1 MFIKQLS
8 VFIENKA
15 GRLSEILNVLS
26 DNNIDIS
33 AMSIAETTDF
43 GVLRMIVSDPETAK
57 LKLRESGVI
66 VKTTDVIGM
75 VLDDTPGAMAKA
87 ITLLSKNDIVVEYSY
102 AFLSNNNKGALIV
115 VRTNLPEKAEKV
127 LTDAGIGMVKPAE
140 VYRI

>member
-26 DNNIDIS
+26 ENNIDIS
-33 AMSIAETTDF
+33 ALSIAETTDF
-43 GVLRMIVSDPETAK
+43 GVLRMIVSNPEVAK
-57 LKLRESGVI
+57 AKLRESGVI

-87 ITLLSKNDIVVEYSY
+87 ITLLSENGIVVEYSY
-102 AFLSNNNKGALIV
+102 AFLSSNNNGALVV
-115 VRTNLPEKAEKV
+115 VRTNAPEKAEKV
-127 LTDAGIGMVKPAE
+127 LLDAGIGLVKPSE
-140 VYRI
+140 VYRV

>member
-26 DNNIDIS
+26 ENNINIS

-43 GVLRMIVSDPETAK
+43 GVLRMIVDDPDAAK
-57 LKLRESGVI
+57 AKLRESGVM

-87 ITLLSKNDIVVEYSY
+87 ITLLSENDIMVEYSY
-102 AFLSNNNKGALIV
+102 AFLSSNNKSALIV
-115 VRTNLPEKAEKV
+115 VRTNLPEKTEKV
-127 LTDAGIGMVKPAE
+127 LLDAGIGLINPAE

>member
-26 DNNIDIS
+26 ENNIDIS

-43 GVLRMIVSDPETAK
+43 GVLRMIVSDPEAAK
-57 LKLRESGVI
+57 AKLRESGVI

-87 ITLLSKNDIVVEYSY
+87 ITLLSQNDITVEYSY
-102 AFLSNNNKGALIV
+102 AFLSSNNKGALIV

-127 LTDAGIGMVKPAE
+127 LLDAGIGMVKPAE

>member
-26 DNNIDIS
+26 QNNIDIS
-33 AMSIAETTDF
+33 ALSIAETTDF

-87 ITLLSKNDIVVEYSY
+87 ITLLSENGIVVEYSY
-102 AFLSNNNKGALIV
+102 AFLSSNNNGALVV
-115 VRTNLPEKAEKV
+115 VRTNDPEKAEKV
-127 LTDAGIGMVKPAE
+127 LLDAGIGLVKPSE
-140 VYRI
+140 VYRV

>member
-26 DNNIDIS
+26 ENNIDIS

-43 GVLRMIVSDPETAK
+43 GVLRMIVSDPEAAK
-57 LKLRESGVI
+57 TKLRESGVI

-87 ITLLSKNDIVVEYSY
+87 ITLLSENGIIVEYSY
-102 AFLSNNNKGALIV
+102 AFLSSNNKGALIV
-115 VRTNLPEKAEKV
+115 VRADLPEKAEEV
-127 LTDAGIGMVKPAE
+127 LLNAGIGLVKPAE

>member
-26 DNNIDIS
+26 ENNIDIS

-57 LKLRESGVI
+57 TKLRESGVI

-87 ITLLSKNDIVVEYSY
+87 ITLLSENGIVVEYSY
-102 AFLSNNNKGALIV
+102 AFLSSNNKGALIV
-115 VRTNLPEKAEKV
+115 VRTNLPEKAEEV
-127 LTDAGIGMVKPAE
+127 LMSAGIGLVKPAE

>member
-26 DNNIDIS
+26 ENNIDIS

-43 GVLRMIVSDPETAK
+43 GVLRMIVSDPDSAK

-66 VKTTDVIGM
+66 VKTTEVIGM
-75 VLDDTPGAMAKA
+75 VLNDTPGAMAKA
-87 ITLLSKNDIVVEYSY
+87 ITLLSENDIVVEYSY

-127 LTDAGIGMVKPAE
+127 LKDAGIGMIDPAE

>member
-26 DNNIDIS
+26 ENNIDIS

-57 LKLRESGVI
+57 IKLRESGVI

-87 ITLLSKNDIVVEYSY
+87 ITLLSENGIIVEYSY
-102 AFLSNNNKGALIV
+102 AFLSSNNKGALIV
-115 VRTNLPEKAEKV
+115 VRTNLPEKAEEV
-127 LTDAGIGMVKPAE
+127 LLNAGIGLVKPAE

>member
-26 DNNIDIS
+26 ESNIDIS

-43 GVLRMIVSDPETAK
+43 GVLRMIVGDPDTAK
-57 LKLRESGVI
+57 AKLRESGVI

-87 ITLLSKNDIVVEYSY
+87 ITLLSENDITVEYSY
-102 AFLSNNNKGALIV
+102 AFLSSNNKGALIV
-115 VRTNLPEKAEKV
+115 VRTDLPEKAEKV
-127 LTDAGIGMVKPAE
+127 LLDAGIGLVKPAE

>member
-33 AMSIAETTDF
+33 AMSISETTDF
-43 GVLRMIVSDPETAK
+43 GVLRIIVSDPETAK

-66 VKTTDVIGM
+66 VKTTYVIGM

-102 AFLSNNNKGALIV
+102 AFLSN
-115 VRTNLPEKAEKV
+115 
-127 LTDAGIGMVKPAE
+127 
-140 VYRI
+140 

>member
-26 DNNIDIS
+26 ENNIDIS

-43 GVLRMIVSDPETAK
+43 GVLRMIVSDPDTAK
-57 LKLRESGVI
+57 TKLRESGVI

-87 ITLLSKNDIVVEYSY
+87 ITLLSENDIVVEYSY
-102 AFLSNNNKGALIV
+102 AFLSSNNKGALIV

-127 LTDAGIGMVKPAE
+127 LLDSGIGLVKPAE